1 VSADRPASVER
12 IRRRLAESDTG
23 LILVTMVALYVLFI
37 LFGIVLF
44 PASDLVGSLASS
56 LQGVTQWAALYAIM
70 ALALNLQWGYAGLL
84 NIGVAG
90 FMAVGV
96 YTMAILYNP
105 INASPP
111 GIGIPFFLSDVFG
124 TLLGLSGLGF
134 AVGLL
139 VSVLLGMVAAAL
151 VGAVAA
157 LPAFRVRGDYLAIIT
172 VAFSEII
179 RQLLLAREFQTF
191 TLFGNLDFIPD
202 VALGTGAAQGI
213 DLPTNPARVLYYADA
228 DNPGEGTTALGS
240 VVFEF
245 TGGLGIA
252 DSVVVAWT
260 YTLLFLVVA
269 LVVFYWIVT
278 RIGNSPF
285 GRVLKAIRED
295 EQVAEALG
303 KDTRVFKLKVFVI
316 GCALMGLGGIL
327 WEGSKGFTNPT
338 TTTFLPLQTFFIFIA
353 LSIGGT
359 GSNTGSVLGGALFAG
374 LLFQGPL
381 TVMQI
386 LGSVFNVG
394 STQVP
399 PNFADA
405 LGALVALDLPRFLAF
420 AFEKR
425 FALRFVLIGTIL
437 VVLIHRRPTGLLG
450 HRTEEAASI
459 DLMKDASG
467 AGDEAARADGGR
479 TDE

>member
-1 VSADRPASVER
+1 VSTDRSAPVDA
-12 IRRRLAESDTG
+12 IRRRLTESDTG
-23 LILVTMVALYVLFI
+23 LILGTMLALYVLFV
-37 LFGIVLF
+37 LFGLVLF

-56 LQGVTQWAALYAIM
+56 LQGLTKWAALYAIM

-105 INASPP
+105 VNATPP
-111 GIGIPFFLSDVFG
+111 GIGVPFFLSDVFG
-124 TLLGLSGLGF
+124 SLIGLSGLGF

-139 VSVLLGMVAAAL
+139 VSVVLGMVAAAL
-151 VGAVAA
+151 IGAVTA

-172 VAFSEII
+172 VALSEII

-191 TLFGNLDFIPD
+191 TLFGNVGIIPD
-202 VALGTGAAQGI
+202 VALGTGAA
-213 DLPTNPARVLYYADA
+213 
-228 DNPGEGTTALGS
+228 EGTTALGS
-240 VVFEF
+240 AIFEF

-252 DSVVVAWT
+252 QSVVVAWT
-260 YTLLFLVVA
+260 YTLLFLVVT
-269 LVVFYWIVT
+269 LVIFYWVVT

-295 EQVAEALG
+295 EQVAESLG

-327 WEGSKGFTNPT
+327 WEGSKGFTSPT
-338 TTTFLPLQTFFIFIA
+338 TTTVLPLQTFFICIA
-353 LSIGGT
+353 LSIGGA

-386 LGSVFNVG
+386 LGSALNLDG
-394 STQVP
+394 TQVA

-405 LGALVALDLPRFLAF
+405 LGGARRAGSPPVCRFRPGEALCAPLYP
-420 AFEKR
+420 
-425 FALRFVLIGTIL
+425 
-437 VVLIHRRPTGLLG
+437 HRDNTRRVDPPPTDG
-450 HRTEEAASI
+450 
-459 DLMKDASG
+459 
-467 AGDEAARADGGR
+467 AARPPYRGSRQHRSHERWLGVRRRRRQSRRGANG
-479 TDE
+479 